1 MFTVEEVRALGDCLN
16 TTWGKSVDN
25 LKLSHKFNGDL
36 LELRFDS
43 IVHFAAEQALESQV
57 RNLREISNDIFS
69 DGVKTIKSD
78 FKDATDRSL
87 KVTELS
93 RDDSVELIQA
103 TTNSPRRVA
112 YYRAFLTLQVS

>member
-1 MFTVEEVRALGDCLN
+1 M
-16 TTWGKSVDN
+16 
-25 LKLSHKFNGDL
+25 SHKFNGDL

-103 TTNSPRRVA
+103 STNSPRRVA

>member
-1 MFTVEEVRALGDCLN
+1 MFSVEEVRALGDCLN
-16 TTWGKSVDN
+16 VTWGKSVDN

-43 IVHFAAEQALESQV
+43 IVHFAGERALESQMT
-57 RNLREISNDIFS
+57 NLREMSNDIFS
-69 DGVKTIKSD
+69 DGVKKIKSD
-78 FKDATDRSL
+78 FKDAIGRAL
-87 KVTELS
+87 KTSELS

-103 TTNSPRRVA
+103 TSNSPRKVA